1 MTIDLSAVS
10 AALRAQAR
18 GLVADEAAVELLIAH
33 RLWLARTDFTGG
45 FLHVARGLVYG
56 SEMAAVDWAGA
67 VIALQAG
74 QLACSTSEQQ
84 ILRIIASLADG
95 IPVDLRDVLTGLDE
109 TNLGLVAAAVW
120 HAGGHR
126 PNAWKEGEGS

>member
-33 RLWLARTDFTGG
+33 RCWLARTDFTGG
-45 FLHVARGLVYG
+45 FLHVARGLVCG

-67 VIALQAG
+67 VISLQAG
-74 QLACSTSEQQ
+74 QLAC
-84 ILRIIASLADG
+84 
-95 IPVDLRDVLTGLDE
+95 
-109 TNLGLVAAAVW
+109 
-120 HAGGHR
+120 
-126 PNAWKEGEGS
+126 